1 MAAKARATDLLTR
14 LPAAPVR
21 LGSAWFERLV
31 AIQFVDRATALAG
44 MAFTALIP
52 LLIVYDAVVPQ
63 VDGKDFADDLI
74 DRFDLKGV
82 AAASVRQALA
92 PPGDVQSS
100 VSVLGVVLVAISAL
114 MWLALIPAFLTVDA
128 VGQAI
133 AGPLVTTLLTVAFG
147 AVEWTLTPF
156 VLLGRRVPWQR
167 LLPTGLI
174 TAVAVTILG
183 VASVIWMPRAV
194 AESADRYGV
203 IGIAFALVSW
213 LVATGFVL
221 VGSAAAGAVVAE
233 RRWRAP

>member
-1 MAAKARATDLLTR
+1 
-14 LPAAPVR
+14 
-21 LGSAWFERLV
+21 
-31 AIQFVDRATALAG
+31 
-44 MAFTALIP
+44 
-52 LLIVYDAVVPQ
+52 
-63 VDGKDFADDLI
+63 
-74 DRFDLKGV
+74 
-82 AAASVRQALA
+82 
-92 PPGDVQSS
+92 
-100 VSVLGVVLVAISAL
+100 